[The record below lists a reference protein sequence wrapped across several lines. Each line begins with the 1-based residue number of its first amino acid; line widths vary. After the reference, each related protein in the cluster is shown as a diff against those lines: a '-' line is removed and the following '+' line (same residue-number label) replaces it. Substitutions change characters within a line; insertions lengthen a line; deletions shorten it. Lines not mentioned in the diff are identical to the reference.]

1 MAPSARVAC
10 GSVVDVSVKLADDMG
25 RTVHPTSDVR
35 VSLAFRKPPTTGVVA
50 SPDDTAC
57 GHEAEGDRSGV
68 GECMHDGMAVIT
80 GASSFDDPLLSL
92 DDSWDGDDD
101 DDADESTHIGL
112 YSSRYSRCQH
122 TSTCILRACSTQN
135 RPYACAHS
143 LAPPLLCDPW
153 QSKVFTIS
161 KLSRSDGQYSAKHV
175 ARRSA
180 QYTTKFL
187 LDIRICA
194 ALPP

>member
-135 RPYACAHS
+135 RPYMHVRIVLHHHS
-143 LAPPLLCDPW
+143 YAILGNQKCSQLANYREVTGNIVPNMLHDAALNT
-153 QSKVFTIS
+153 QLNFSSI
-161 KLSRSDGQYSAKHV
+161 Y
-175 ARRSA
+175 
-180 QYTTKFL
+180 
-187 LDIRICA
+187 A